1 MTFVINLGLALLGGP
16 LLAGV
21 VRKMVKARV
30 HSRQGPPIIQPFYD
44 LFKLL
49 GKEDLE
55 SSPSLVLRYA
65 PMVAL
70 AAILAAALLTP
81 MGLPPPLGGYG
92 DMIVFAYFIT
102 IAAVMIVIAGVVS
115 ASPYSMIGAGREIMM
130 HLAVEPVLIICLVIA
145 AIKSGSLLMWDMVW
159 WNYVNGLSINT
170 PSMIIGGVALLL
182 ALQAQVG
189 KIPFDIVEAE
199 TEIMGGP
206 LIELSGPKLALF
218 EWAFFARQIVYA
230 SVLVAIFIPWG
241 TGFALPWNIAAHL
254 LKITVVILLVGLID
268 VVNPRLRIDQ
278 AMAYFFGVVF
288 VALVGMAFALIG
300 A

>member
-30 HSRQGPPIIQPFYD
+30 HSRQGPPIMQPFYD

-49 GKEDLE
+49 G
-55 SSPSLVLRYA
+55 SPSLVLRYA

-81 MGLPPPLGGYG
+81 MGLKPPLGGYG

-102 IAAVMIVIAGVVS
+102 IAAVMVTLAGLVS
-115 ASPYSMIGAGREIMM
+115 ASPYSMMGAGREM
-130 HLAVEPVLIICLVIA
+130 
-145 AIKSGSLLMWDMVW
+145 LMWDMAA
-159 WNYVNGLSINT
+159 WNYVHGLSLNT

-230 SVLVAIFIPWG
+230 SVLAAIFIPWG

-254 LKITVVILLVGLID
+254 LKITVIILLVGLID

-278 AMAYFFGVVF
+278 AMSYFFGIVF

>member
-1 MTFVINLGLALLGGP
+1 MGFAINLGLALLGGP

-30 HSRQGPPIIQPFYD
+30 HSRQGPPIMQPFYD

-55 SSPSLVLRYA
+55 SSPSVVLRYA

-70 AAILAAALLTP
+70 AAVLAAALLTP
-81 MGLPPPLGGYG
+81 MGLKPPLGGYG
-92 DMIVFAYFIT
+92 DMIVFTYFIT
-102 IAAVMIVIAGVVS
+102 IAAVMVIFAGLLS
-115 ASPYSMIGAGREIMM
+115 ASPYSMMGAGREIMM
-130 HLAVEPVLIICLVIA
+130 HLVVEPVLIICLVIA
-145 AIKSGSLLMWDMVW
+145 AIKSGSLVMWDMAA
-159 WNYVNGLSINT
+159 WNYVNGPSI
-170 PSMIIGGVALLL
+170 SMIVGGVALLL
-182 ALQAQVG
+182 ALQAQIG
-189 KIPFDIVEAE
+189 KIPFDIAEAE

-230 SVLVAIFIPWG
+230 SVLAAIFIPWG
-241 TGFALPWNIAAHL
+241 TGFALPWNIGAHL
-254 LKITVVILLVGLID
+254 LKITVIILLVGLID
-268 VVNPRLRIDQ
+268 VVNPRLRVDQ
-278 AMAYFFGVVF
+278 AMSYFFGVVF

>member
-81 MGLPPPLGGYG
+81 MGLRPPLGGYG
-92 DMIVFAYFIT
+92 DMIVFTYFIT
-102 IAAVMIVIAGVVS
+102 IAAVMIILAGLVS

-130 HLAVEPVLIICLVIA
+130 HLAVEPVLIICLVTA
-145 AIKSGSLLMWDMVW
+145 AIKSGSLLMWDMAA
-159 WNYVNGLSINT
+159 WNYVNGPSI
-170 PSMIIGGVALLL
+170 SMIMGGVALLL
-182 ALQAQVG
+182 ALQAQAG

-230 SVLVAIFIPWG
+230 SVLAAIFIPWG
-241 TGFALPWNIAAHL
+241 TGFALPWSIAAHL
-254 LKITVVILLVGLID
+254 LKITVIILLVGLID

-278 AMAYFFGVVF
+278 AMAYFFGMAF
-288 VALVGMAFALIG
+288 VALVAMAFALIG

>member
-1 MTFVINLGLALLGGP
+1 MMTFALNIGLALLMGP

-21 VRKMVKARV
+21 VRKMVRARV
-30 HSRQGPPIIQPFYD
+30 HSRQGPPIVQPFYD

-55 SSPSLVLRYA
+55 SSPSLLLRYA
-65 PMVAL
+65 PLVDF

-81 MGLPPPLGGYG
+81 MGLRAPLGGYG

-102 IAAVMIVIAGVVS
+102 IAAVAVIMVGLIC
-115 ASPYSMIGAGREIMM
+115 ASPYSMMGAGREIMM
-130 HLAVEPVLIICLVIA
+130 HLVVEPVLIICLVTA
-145 AIKSGSLLMWDMVW
+145 AIKSGSLLMWDMAA
-159 WNYVNGLSINT
+159 WNYVNGASI
-170 PSMIIGGVALLL
+170 SMIIAGVVLFL

-189 KIPFDIVEAE
+189 KLPFDIAEAE

-206 LIELSGPKLALF
+206 FVEISGPKLALF
-218 EWAFFARQIVYA
+218 QWAFFARQIVYA

-241 TGFALPWNIAAHL
+241 LKFAFPWNAGAHL
-254 LKITVVILLVGLID
+254 LKVIVVIVLVGLID

-278 AMAYFFGVVF
+278 AMTYFFGVIL
-288 VALVGMAFALIG
+288 VALVAMGFALIG

>member
-1 MTFVINLGLALLGGP
+1 MTFAINIGLALLGGP

-30 HSRQGPPIIQPFYD
+30 HSRQGPPIMQPFYD

-55 SSPSLVLRYA
+55 SSPSLVLRCA

-81 MGLPPPLGGYG
+81 MGLRPPLGGYG

-102 IAAVMIVIAGVVS
+102 IAAVMVVFVGLIS
-115 ASPYSMIGAGREIMM
+115 ASPYSMMGAGREIMM
-130 HLAVEPVLIICLVIA
+130 HLTVEPVLIICLVIA
-145 AIKSGSLLMWDMVW
+145 AIKSGSLLMWDMTA
-159 WNYVNGLSINT
+159 WNYVNGPAI
-170 PSMIIGGVALLL
+170 SMIVGGVALFL

-189 KIPFDIVEAE
+189 KIPFDIAEAE

-206 LIELSGPKLALF
+206 LVELSGPKLALF

-230 SVLVAIFIPWG
+230 SVLAAIFIPWG
-241 TGFALPWNIAAHL
+241 TSFALPWNIGAHL
-254 LKITVVILLVGLID
+254 LKITVIIVLIGLID
-268 VVNPRLRIDQ
+268 VVNPRLRVDQ
-278 AMAYFFGVVF
+278 AMSYFFGVVF

>member
-1 MTFVINLGLALLGGP
+1 MGFAINLGLALLGGP

-30 HSRQGPPIIQPFYD
+30 HSRQGPPIMQPFYD

-55 SSPSLVLRYA
+55 SSPSVVLRYA

-81 MGLPPPLGGYG
+81 MGLRPPLGGYG
-92 DMIVFAYFIT
+92 DMIVFTYFIT
-102 IAAVMIVIAGVVS
+102 IAAVMVIFAGLVS
-115 ASPYSMIGAGREIMM
+115 ASPYSMMGAGREIMM
-130 HLAVEPVLIICLVIA
+130 HLVVEPVLIICLVIA
-145 AIKSGSLLMWDMVW
+145 AIKSGSLVMWDMAA
-159 WNYVNGLSINT
+159 WNYVNGPSI
-170 PSMIIGGVALLL
+170 SMIFGGVALLL
-182 ALQAQVG
+182 ALQAQIG
-189 KIPFDIVEAE
+189 KIPFDIAEAE

-206 LIELSGPKLALF
+206 LVELSGPKLALF

-230 SVLVAIFIPWG
+230 SVLAAIFIPWG
-241 TGFALPWNIAAHL
+241 TGFALPWNIGAHL
-254 LKITVVILLVGLID
+254 LKITVIILLVGLID
-268 VVNPRLRIDQ
+268 VVNPRLRVDQ
-278 AMAYFFGVVF
+278 AMSYFFGVVF

>member
-30 HSRQGPPIIQPFYD
+30 HSRQGPPIMQPFYD

-81 MGLPPPLGGYG
+81 MGLKPPLGGYG
-92 DMIVFAYFIT
+92 DMIVFTYFIT
-102 IAAVMIVIAGVVS
+102 IAGVMIIIAGVVS
-115 ASPYSMIGAGREIMM
+115 ASPYSMMGAGREIMM
-130 HLAVEPVLIICLVIA
+130 HLAVEPVLIICLVTA
-145 AIKSGSLLMWDMVW
+145 AIKSGSLLMWDMGA
-159 WNYVNGLSINT
+159 WNYVNGPSI
-170 PSMIIGGVALLL
+170 SMIMGGVALLL
-182 ALQAQVG
+182 ALQAQAG

-241 TGFALPWNIAAHL
+241 TGFALPWNIGAHL
-254 LKITVVILLVGLID
+254 LKITVIIVLVGLID
-268 VVNPRLRIDQ
+268 VVNPRLRVDQ
-278 AMAYFFGVVF
+278 AMSYFFGVVF

>member
-1 MTFVINLGLALLGGP
+1 MTFVLNLGLALLGGP

-81 MGLPPPLGGYG
+81 MGVRPPLGGHG
-92 DMIVFAYFIT
+92 DMIVFTYFIT
-102 IAAVMIVIAGVVS
+102 IAAVMVIFAGLVS
-115 ASPYSMIGAGREIMM
+115 ASPYSMMGAGREIMM
-130 HLAVEPVLIICLVIA
+130 HLVVEPVLIICLVIA
-145 AIKSGSLLMWDMVW
+145 AIKSGSLVMWDMAA
-159 WNYVNGLSINT
+159 WNYVNGPSI
-170 PSMIIGGVALLL
+170 SMIVGGVALLL
-182 ALQAQVG
+182 ALQAQIG
-189 KIPFDIVEAE
+189 KIPFDIAEAE

-206 LIELSGPKLALF
+206 LVELSGPKLALF

-230 SVLVAIFIPWG
+230 SVLAAIFIPWG
-241 TGFALPWNIAAHL
+241 TGFALPWNIGAHL
-254 LKITVVILLVGLID
+254 LKITVIILLVGLID

-278 AMAYFFGVVF
+278 AMSYFFGVVF

>member
-1 MTFVINLGLALLGGP
+1 MTFVINIGLALLVGP
-16 LLAGV
+16 LLAGI
-21 VRKMVKARV
+21 VRKAVRARV
-30 HSRQGPPIIQPFYD
+30 HSRQGPPILQPFYD

-55 SSPSLVLRYA
+55 SSPSPVLRYA
-65 PMVAL
+65 PLIAF

-81 MGLPPPLGGYG
+81 MGMRPPLGGYG
-92 DMIVFAYFIT
+92 DMIVFAYFVT
-102 IAAVMIVIAGVVS
+102 IVAVAVMMAGLVS

-130 HLAVEPVLIICLVIA
+130 HLVVEPVLIICLVTA
-145 AIKSGSLLMWDMVW
+145 AVKSGSLLMWDMAAW
-159 WNYVNGLSINT
+159 SNMNGPSLSV
-170 PSMIIGGVALLL
+170 PSMIVAAVALFL

-189 KIPFDIVEAE
+189 KLPFDIPEAE

-218 EWAFFARQIVYA
+218 HWAFFARQIVYA
-230 SVLVAIFIPWG
+230 SVLAAIFIPWG
-241 TGFALPWNIAAHL
+241 LNFALPWNLAAHL
-254 LKITVVILLVGLID
+254 LKVIVIIVLVGLID

-278 AMAYFFGVVF
+278 AMSYFFGVIF